1 MSAMEEA
8 RSEVVK
14 LGELEFHFLDWGD
27 RDAPPVLFLHGF
39 AGHAWQTIFPAQSL
53 AHDHWVIALDQ
64 RGHGDSAWADVY
76 GSVPMV
82 ADAVAFLDWLGVGR
96 TAVVG
101 HSMGGI
107 NALCL
112 SGLHPDLVSALAL
125 GDIGPEINRAGQ
137 DRIQSNVRQGDTFA
151 SVDEAYAQ
159 QIALNPTANPV
170 ALRSRVEHNLR
181 EQADGTLMWKYDS
194 ALRDGS
200 ARYENFS
207 RDDQWAFWHALT
219 VPTLLMRGALSDIL
233 TVETAV
239 RMAESNPNAR
249 LVTLPGSGHSIAT
262 DVPDLVTTALADF
275 LA

>member
-1 MSAMEEA
+1 MEEP
-8 RSEVVK
+8 RSELVK
-14 LGELEFHFLDWGD
+14 LGDLEFHYLDWGS

-39 AGHAWQTIFPAQSL
+39 AGHAWQTIFPAQVL
-53 AHDHWVIALDQ
+53 AADRWVIALDQ
-64 RGHGDSAWADVY
+64 RGHGDSAWGDVY

-82 ADAVAFLDWLGVGR
+82 ADVVAFLDWLGVEQ

-107 NALCL
+107 HALCL
-112 SGLHPDLVSALAL
+112 SGLHPELVTAVAL

-137 DRIQSNVRQGDTFA
+137 DRIQSNVRQADTFT

-159 QIALNPTANPV
+159 QQALNPTADPV

-181 EQADGTLMWKYDS
+181 PKTDGRLTWKYDP
-194 ALRDGS
+194 ALRNGS
-200 ARYENFS
+200 ARYENYT
-207 RDDQWAFWHALT
+207 RDDQWAFWHSLA

-239 RMAESNPNAR
+239 KMAESNPNAR

-262 DVPDLVTTALADF
+262 DVPDLVTAALVDF
-275 LA
+275 LG

>member
-1 MSAMEEA
+1 MIEP
-8 RSEVVK
+8 RSEVVP
-14 LGELEFHFLDWGD
+14 LAGLEFHFLDWGD

-39 AGHAWQTIFPAQSL
+39 AGHAWQTIFPAQVL
-53 AHDHWVIALDQ
+53 AEDHWVIALDQ
-64 RGHGDSAWADVY
+64 RGHGDSAWAEVY
-76 GSVPMV
+76 GSVPAV
-82 ADAVAFLDWLGVGR
+82 ADAVAFLDWLGVTR

-112 SGLHPDLVSALAL
+112 SGLHPELVSALAL

-151 SVDEAYAQ
+151 SVDEAYELQ
-159 QIALNPTANPV
+159 MALNPTSNPV
-170 ALRSRVEHNLR
+170 AMRSRVEHNLR
-181 EQADGTLMWKYDS
+181 ALPDGTLTWKYDV
-194 ALRDGS
+194 AMRDGT

-207 RDDQWAFWHALT
+207 RDDQWAFWHALA
-219 VPTLLMRGALSDIL
+219 VPALLLRGALSDIL

-239 RMAESNPNAR
+239 RMVESNPNAR

-262 DVPDLVTTALADF
+262 DVPDLVTAALADF